1 MKANELMIGDIV
13 MAHFDDGEQEFDFPV
28 VIDGLDENGTLVDGS
43 CYFSWHNMLTEHNS
57 LEYADE
63 LSSIPLTE
71 EILEANK
78 LEKVEGWHDLYR
90 IKVYVCYDYEHQ
102 SMVMLVNDLSWPICD
117 VETVDEM
124 QRFLRSLGENKLADN
139 FKLK

>member
-1 MKANELMIGDIV
+1 

-43 CYFSWHNMLTEHNS
+43 CYFSWHNMLPEHNS

-63 LSSIPLTE
+63 LSPIPLTE
-71 EILEANK
+71 EILEANGFK
-78 LEKVEGWHDLYR
+78 CFAMSENGTLYGYSIRGMKNPIIWDCENGYAFEGNIIFKH
-90 IKVYVCYDYEHQ
+90 VH
-102 SMVMLVNDLSWPICD
+102 
-117 VETVDEM
+117 
-124 QRFLRSLGENKLADN
+124 RFQQYIRLIGMEEIADN